1 MGALR
6 KRPVRRT
13 RSGQYELRLSGE
25 ERELLRGL
33 VPRMREVFGDDGDP
47 VLERLFPVA
56 YPEDES
62 RQTEYRLLAQGELLD
77 SHLAALAILEETVD
91 AERLDEEKL
100 LAWLRALNEVRLVL
114 GVRLGITEEGEERP
128 TSSDDPRVASFG
140 IYDYLTWL
148 QGEIIDALSG

>member
-1 MGALR
+1 MGGMT

-13 RSGQYELRLSGE
+13 RSGQYELRLSGA

-33 VPRMREVFGDDGDP
+33 VPRMREVFADDGDP

-56 YPEDES
+56 YPEDEE
-62 RQTEYRLLAQGELLD
+62 RQTEYRLLVQGELLD
-77 SHLAALAILEETVD
+77 SHLAALTTFEETID

-100 LAWLRALNEVRLVL
+100 LGWMRAINEVRLVL
-114 GVRLGITEEGEERP
+114 GVRLDVTEEGDERP
-128 TSSDDPRVASFG
+128 SSEEDPRAPAFA

-148 QGEIIDALSG
+148 QGEIVDALAR